1 MLNLLFFYIFVK
13 LYWKFKIFPTLIK
26 SKKTCI
32 GILNS
37 LKIIH
42 QKQKESQYALTL
54 FKKFNEKQNTQ
65 KTIRSLDQA
74 MLSLKIKENYVL
86 KKQKKAKANE
96 NEKLIE
102 MNNPNFW
109 KKEIPLDQNLEDC
122 SESIEM
128 NLNNQYIYLDVA
140 QYSQVIEKY
149 SLQKFANI
157 FENDQITIV
166 KNIFIESEFIDFG
179 KSACQ
184 QFTIFPKLS
193 QKFENIQIIFPEND
207 LNDAGIVYEIY
218 NESSQNYWN
227 IFILYSFVEI
237 ETLEKI
243 NFKNIFSHKISIQF
257 QQNQS
262 IEILNFPINYSI
274 LDYCIFQEIIL
285 KDQDNIIET
294 EKKKTETEKQKQEN
308 QQEKILDQIT
318 QLLVNSKLD
327 KSNQKIIGRFT
338 FQQTESQNFVFKY
351 YIFFSNNEMQ
361 IEIIEEEEK
370 AETEK
375 LKQYF
380 LEVFQSFFAEKFK

>member
-1 MLNLLFFYIFVK
+1 
-13 LYWKFKIFPTLIK
+13 
-26 SKKTCI
+26 
-32 GILNS
+32 
-37 LKIIH
+37 
-42 QKQKESQYALTL
+42 
-54 FKKFNEKQNTQ
+54 
-65 KTIRSLDQA
+65 
-74 MLSLKIKENYVL
+74 
-86 KKQKKAKANE
+86 
-96 NEKLIE
+96 
-102 MNNPNFW
+102 
-109 KKEIPLDQNLEDC
+109 
-122 SESIEM
+122 M
-128 NLNNQYIYLDVA
+128 NLNNQDIYLNAA

-193 QKFENIQIIFPEND
+193 QKFENIQIIFPESD